1 MRRRQSQATGFTLI
15 EMSLVVG
22 LILSLLFIGGMIS
35 WRAVRDWRMGKD
47 ASLGLQAVYAAQR
60 AYLADHPTLS
70 IADVT
75 EATLIEHLPMGST
88 AMPTMEGLEGETLTL
103 KFSTMPPEFQEG
115 GTRYDPSSKGN
126 DALWDVGE

>member
-1 MRRRQSQATGFTLI
+1 MVRKKQGGFTFI

-22 LILSLLFIGGMIS
+22 LILTLLFIGGMIS
-35 WRAVRDWRMGKD
+35 WRVVRDWRLGKD

-75 EATLIEHLPMGST
+75 EAILIEHLPMGST
-88 AMPTMEGLEGETLTL
+88 TMPTMEGLEGETLTL
-103 KFSTMPPEFQEG
+103 NFSSMPPEFQEG
-115 GTRYDPSSKGN
+115 GIRYDPSSKSN